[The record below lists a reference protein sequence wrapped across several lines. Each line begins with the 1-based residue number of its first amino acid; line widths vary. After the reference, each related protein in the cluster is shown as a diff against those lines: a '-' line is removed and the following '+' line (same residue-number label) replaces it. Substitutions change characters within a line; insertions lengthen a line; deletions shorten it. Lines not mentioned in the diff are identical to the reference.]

1 MIITTA
7 NLYLSL
13 SCPHPPSQMGLPN
26 GMAQGVY
33 FRGRVCRKKKSV
45 GILDFGKVPRL
56 GFIYFFFLPQYWK
69 ENKSDI
75 KSISGFK
82 DGGARVKCMPLCV
95 SVSETKI
102 HESEWIHEHAK
113 MVLVTSR
120 IVWFTAGNTNPSNNS
135 AQQSR
140 MKTQREGRGGDNE
153 LIAGRCLP

>member
-56 GFIYFFFLPQYWK
+56 GFIFFFFYHNIERK
-69 ENKSDI
+69 
-75 KSISGFK
+75 
-82 DGGARVKCMPLCV
+82 
-95 SVSETKI
+95 TKVI
-102 HESEWIHEHAK
+102 LNQSLVLKTVAHE
-113 MVLVTSR
+113 
-120 IVWFTAGNTNPSNNS
+120 
-135 AQQSR
+135 
-140 MKTQREGRGGDNE
+140 
-153 LIAGRCLP
+153 

>member
-1 MIITTA
+1 MAAFQRWFMIITTA

-13 SCPHPPSQMGLPN
+13 SCPPPSIPN
-26 GMAQGVY
+26 GFAKWNGA
-33 FRGRVCRKKKSV
+33 RGLFQEYAEKKKSLLAFWTLAKCHGWV
-45 GILDFGKVPRL
+45 SD
-56 GFIYFFFLPQYWK
+56 FFFLPQYWK

-102 HESEWIHEHAK
+102 HESEWIHEHVK
-113 MVLVTSR
+113 MVLVTTR

-135 AQQSR
+135 AQQWCW
-140 MKTQREGRGGDNE
+140 MKTQREGRGG
-153 LIAGRCLP
+153 

>member
-56 GFIYFFFLPQYWK
+56 GFIFFFFTTILKGNQ
-69 ENKSDI
+69 NDI

-102 HESEWIHEHAK
+102 HESE
-113 MVLVTSR
+113 
-120 IVWFTAGNTNPSNNS
+120 
-135 AQQSR
+135 
-140 MKTQREGRGGDNE
+140 
-153 LIAGRCLP
+153 